1 MYHPR
6 DLQFHWRHI
15 IRAIAA
21 SGAVTLLA
29 AGCSP
34 PAAVS
39 PQGSGTSPAPGT
51 PAGASHEMRGE
62 HEGHGDHG
70 APAAPSELTVV
81 TMPATP
87 AAGQVTELSLQI
99 LGTDQKTVTKFDILH
114 EKLAHLIIVREG
126 LDEFAHLHPD
136 VSDDGTLRI
145 KHDFGKA
152 GPYRLFVD
160 YQPVGGAP
168 SLATGRLAVAGDD
181 SPAAALTPNAGTPI
195 ASGDLEATVEITPAA
210 EGTTIRFRITGADGK
225 AIGNLQPYLGAM
237 GHLVVI
243 KSGTLDYVHAHPV
256 GNSKTAPDGVVE
268 FEAHLPS
275 AGTYKAWGQFRHNE
289 RVLTF
294 PVVLQIDAVKGASGG
309 HKH

>member
-1 MYHPR
+1 MSHPR
-6 DLQFHWRHI
+6 DLRLHWRHV

-51 PAGASHEMRGE
+51 PAGASHGMRGE
-62 HEGHGDHG
+62 HEGHGAHG
-70 APAAPSELTVV
+70 APAAPSELKLV
-81 TMPATP
+81 TMPVMP
-87 AAGQVTELSLQI
+87 AAGQATDLSLQI
-99 LGTDQKTVTKFDILH
+99 LGPDQKPVTKFDILH

-126 LDEFAHLHPD
+126 LDEFAHVHPD
-136 VSDDGTLRI
+136 VSDDGTLHI
-145 KHDFGKA
+145 EHKFGKG

-160 YQPVGGAP
+160 YQPAGGAS
-168 SLATGRLAVAGDD
+168 SLAMGRLSVTGDD
-181 SPAAALTPNAGTPI
+181 SPAAALAPNAGTPV
-195 ASGDLEATVEITPAA
+195 ADGDLEARVEVTPMT
-210 EGTTIRFRITGADGK
+210 EGTTIRFKITGADGK
-225 AIGNLQPYLGAM
+225 AIGDLQPYLGAM

-256 GNSKTAPDGVVE
+256 GESKTAPDGVVE
-268 FEAHLPS
+268 FEAHLPT
-275 AGTYKAWGQFRHNE
+275 AGIYKAWGQFRHNE

-294 PVVLQIDAVKGASGG
+294 PVVLQIDSVKAASGG

>member
-70 APAAPSELTVV
+70 APAAPSELKLV
-81 TMPATP
+81 TMPAMP
-87 AAGQVTELSLQI
+87 AAGQVTDLSLQI
-99 LGTDQKTVTKFDILH
+99 LGPDQKPVTKFDILH

-126 LDEFAHLHPD
+126 LDEFAHLHPE
-136 VSDDGTLRI
+136 VGSDGTLRI

-160 YQPVGGAP
+160 YQPGGGAP
-168 SLATGRLAVAGDD
+168 SLAMGQLAVAGDD
-181 SPAAALTPNAGTPI
+181 SPAAALVPNAGTPI
-195 ASGDLEATVEITPAA
+195 ADGDVEAKVEVTPEA
-210 EGTTIRFRITGADGK
+210 EGTTIRFKITGRGGK
-225 AIGNLQPYLGAM
+225 AIDDLQPYLGAM

-243 KSGTLDYVHAHPV
+243 KSGSLDYVHAHPV
-256 GNSKTAPDGVVE
+256 GDSMTAPDGVVA
-268 FEAHLPS
+268 FEAHLTS
-275 AGTYKAWGQFRHNE
+275 AGIYKAWGQFRHKE
-289 RVLTF
+289 RILTF
-294 PVVLQIDAVKGASGG
+294 PVVLQIDAGKAVSGG

>member
-1 MYHPR
+1 MSHPR
-6 DLQFHWRHI
+6 DLRLHWRHV

-39 PQGSGTSPAPGT
+39 PQGSGTRPSPGT

-70 APAAPSELTVV
+70 APAAPSALKLA

-87 AAGQVTELSLQI
+87 AAGQVTDLSLQI
-99 LGTDQKTVTKFDILH
+99 LGTDQKPVTKFDILH

-136 VSDDGTLRI
+136 VGDDGTLRI
-145 KHDFGKA
+145 KHEFGKA
-152 GPYRLFVD
+152 GAYRLFVD
-160 YQPVGGAP
+160 YQPAGGSP
-168 SLATGRLAVAGDD
+168 SLAKGEAAVRGDD
-181 SPAAALTPNAGTPI
+181 SPAVALAPNAGSPI
-195 ASGDLEATVEITPAA
+195 SDGDLEARVEVAPAT
-210 EGTTIRFRITGADGK
+210 EGTIIRFKITGADGK

-256 GNSKTAPDGVVE
+256 GDSKTAPEGVVE

-275 AGTYKAWGQFRHNE
+275 AGIYKAWGQFRHNG

-294 PVVLQIDAVKGASGG
+294 PVVLQIDAVKAASGG